1 VKSAKEE
8 ILLQNQTFNAP
19 AEHQEKLAE
28 LVGLIQ
34 EKQKRVSVRIVFRVL
49 MESDARKNLEAL
61 VDMGFDPDS
70 LRVQTNLHTK
80 GIIVDGKKVLLGS
93 QNISETG
100 ISINRDASLLFEH
113 EGIANYFKD
122 IFEHDW
128 GNLAQKDI
136 GDSVQPAW
144 STNEM
149 ALLEPEAATSVLLS
163 PKDYLPLL

>member
-1 VKSAKEE
+1 
-8 ILLQNQTFNAP
+8 
-19 AEHQEKLAE
+19 
-28 LVGLIQ
+28 
-34 EKQKRVSVRIVFRVL
+34 
-49 MESDARKNLEAL
+49 MESDARRNVEAL
-61 VDMGFDPDS
+61 VDMGFDADS

-113 EGIANYFKD
+113 EGIAQYFKG

-128 GNLAQKDI
+128 DNLAQKDI
-136 GDSVQPAW
+136 GGSFEPAW
-144 STNEM
+144 LTNEA
-149 ALLEPEAATSVLLS
+149 ALEGTAAENWVLLS